1 MKKFYILI
9 KIIVKII
16 VKNNINFEVINIEL
30 IDELIEMAKNNV
42 TFNYTSLINTFE
54 ENYELVE
61 VKLLQS
67 KPVCQYVVSVKS
79 NNFRNIFY
87 DIFLKQCKDTD
98 TDVFITYIYANGNYL
113 IYNKK
118 QKG

>member
-1 MKKFYILI
+1 M
-9 KIIVKII
+9 KII
-16 VKNNINFEVINIEL
+16 VKNNTNFEVINIEL
-30 IDELIEMAKNNV
+30 IDELIEMAKNNA

-61 VKLLQS
+61 VELLQS
-67 KPVCQYVVSVKS
+67 KPVYQYAVSVKS
-79 NNFRNIFY
+79 NSFKDIFY
-87 DIFLKQCKDTD
+87 DIFLKQCEDID

-118 QKG
+118 TERIIDHE